1 MDYNLLFY
9 PRYGS
14 LMPTSSVGSSHN
26 DHSLTSSSSS
36 YSSDPSHQSYL
47 GERPLAEKILPPITI
62 ATQNCG
68 GIRGEYHKKHGPK
81 ISTIKA
87 LLQQKTDFL
96 ILTETRVDQS
106 AYKNVK
112 LKWGLK
118 ATQFSLHQTARAGVI
133 VYSREIHKIIPE
145 SIRTGTIAGH
155 MCLAVYE
162 ISGSRTIVGGIYGPS
177 DNNDRLGVSFLRE
190 LSETISEL
198 KIIYNTNHVLLA
210 GDFNAVWRQEDSNC
224 FHTRKPQT
232 SRSLLQL
239 MEDHSL
245 LDLAFQTDKSGH
257 TWYRN
262 GREYQSSRIDYIL
275 TSIPTTGLEMMNT
288 RVSNYLTTFDHTFLT
303 ATFGQKILKRTQG
316 MKDYILGCEEFIIES
331 LEEIKQCLNENCER
345 KPLEEDDFEEEENI
359 EEGRNR
365 RTIDEEFQLHDLH
378 NGRTSLHLFNGIVQQ
393 IHQLHNK
400 VAKKKAQKEGRML
413 QETSNKLFQLKHQL
427 KTART
432 EQQKQETAEEISN
445 RQRELSNILES
456 REHAS
461 HTRISNFYLLG
472 NGTMSPQTFYCIKE
486 KNINRDI
493 QKLVVEDREI
503 TEQDEI
509 VQVMQDWYEQ
519 TAMQE
524 TEQTIP
530 LSQFLAAHGIVL
542 PTLDAEQREEI
553 EEEFTIEEIQQAIQE
568 ATESSAPGPSGQT
581 INFFK
586 LLFLEIP
593 LLFTEALNQL
603 VFVPGLANGLEF
615 HWIKKRKVIYIP
627 KKSNP
632 LTPADYRPLS
642 MLEVL
647 YKIPSRILSKR
658 IVRVLPTI
666 IGSHQHGFMQ
676 KKGIQEPSILMTHLI
691 QDANIYQKPL
701 QLISFDIEK
710 AFDRVSHKVIIQAL
724 RQFGFPEMFVTA
736 IQDYVLTGTAYV
748 EVNGRAGMLITIKT
762 GSGQGDPPSSS
773 LFLVA
778 SEPINLAIIAI
789 SREISYQDRGGLRP
803 NSTLFADDNIN
814 PTSLPTAAALQP
826 ILDLYQ
832 EYKEVSGLNINTRK
846 STALCINTSEEVKEG
861 LREMGIQTPTT
872 IKHLG
877 LYLGETMESTVQ
889 ETMRQI
895 QPKTI
900 KRRILATTPPTD
912 LLHRA
917 RLINSAFI
925 PIYNHV
931 LMALPVTK
939 GHLDTLDKEV
949 RTFFWTRQKEGE
961 TLQKRRVVA
970 KNRIPADME
979 VGGLRVPLVQTIAQ
993 GFKLNLLQRIH
1004 KRTEKPEH
1012 FPPSM
1017 LPTVLQSLLQ
1027 QVGRPSLEEHIARLG
1042 PSQWIKTGR
1051 ILSMKNIMF
1060 SQAFEAGSQMLKLLE
1075 IDPESWHHSPIVGHS
1090 QESIFQITTPESW
1103 ELDRNNIIVIGQLL
1117 LENENGTITNQMNE
1131 EILDNININLRIK
1144 LRRLLRSILNQR
1156 LPIHDKRQM
1165 PVSSMMFLMNRETNM
1180 SVLYK
1185 KFTQDKLTK
1194 EIDTAPAYDTR
1205 LRDGV
1210 YVPDKRT
1217 FQDAFRV
1224 TTMAHLPCKT
1234 KETAFQILN
1243 RTVWTNNKA
1252 FKSGRRDDPNCDWCE
1267 ETETMEHLL
1276 YGCDNHTSLLWR
1288 EISTLMTRLITRLA
1302 GKQVARMDYTPK
1314 EIVYNVPHPS
1324 IQLHLQDGEIKKTLI
1339 LFIQEIKRD
1348 IMYRRMNIME
1358 GHRNRQMP
1366 LVRIQAHILSVVKK
1380 IISILNYQGTMKV
1393 KKSREMMEQMMELLE
1408 EMIA

>member
-1 MDYNLLFY
+1 MPNH
-9 PRYGS
+9 S
-14 LMPTSSVGSSHN
+14 LGSSQN
-26 DHSLTSSSSS
+26 DHLLTSSSSS
-36 YSSDPSHQSYL
+36 SSSSSDPSHHSNQ
-47 GERPLAEKILPPITI
+47 GERPIAEKLLPPITI

-87 LLQQKTDFL
+87 LLQQQKTDFL

-106 AYKNVK
+106 VYRNVK

-118 ATQFSLHQTARAGVI
+118 ATQCSLQQTARAGVI

-145 SIRTGTIAGH
+145 STRVGTIAGH

-162 ISGSRTIVGGIYGPS
+162 IAGSRTIVGGIYGPS
-177 DNNDRLGVSFLRE
+177 DNNDRQGVAFLRE
-190 LSETISEL
+190 LSEKISEL
-198 KIIYNTNHVLLA
+198 KTIYNTNHVLLA

-232 SRSLLQL
+232 SRSFAQL

-245 LDLAFQTDKSGH
+245 MDLAYQSDKSGH
-257 TWYRN
+257 TWFRN

-316 MKDYILGCEEFIIES
+316 MKDYILGCEEFIIDS
-331 LEEIKQCLNENCER
+331 MEEIKQFLNENCER
-345 KPLEEDDFEEEENI
+345 KPPEEDLEEDDNTEEE
-359 EEGRNR
+359 RQSK
-365 RTIDEEFQLHDLH
+365 TLDQEFQLH
-378 NGRTSLHLFNGIVQQ
+378 NRYTGYTALHLFNTIVQQ
-393 IHQLHNK
+393 LQQLHNR
-400 VAKKKAQKEGRML
+400 VAKKKAQKEGRVL
-413 QETSNKLFQLKHQL
+413 QEASNKLFQLKHQL

-432 EQQKQETAEEISN
+432 EHQKQEAAEEINN

-472 NGTMSPQTFYCIKE
+472 NGTMAPQTFYCIKE

-503 TEQDEI
+503 TNQEEI

-530 LSQFLAAHGIVL
+530 LSQFLATHGIVL
-542 PTLDAEQREEI
+542 PTLDEEQREEMG
-553 EEEFTIEEIQQAIQE
+553 EEFTTEEIKQALQE

-603 VFVPGLANGLEF
+603 VFVPGLASSPEF

-627 KKSNP
+627 KKSSP
-632 LTPADYRPLS
+632 QTPADYRPLS

-658 IVRVLPTI
+658 IVRTLPTI

-691 QDANIYQKPL
+691 QDANLYHKPL

-724 RQFGFPEMFVTA
+724 RQFGFPEIFVIA
-736 IQDYVLTGTAYV
+736 IQEYVLTGTAYV
-748 EVNGRAGMLITIKT
+748 EVNGRSGMLITIKT

-789 SREISYQDRGGLRP
+789 SRAISYQDRGGLRP

-861 LREMGIQTPTT
+861 LRGMGIQTPTT

-877 LYLGETMESTVQ
+877 LHLAETIEGTVQ
-889 ETMRQI
+889 ETIRQI

-917 RLINSAFI
+917 RLINSAFV

-939 GHLDTLDKEV
+939 EQLDNLDKEV

-993 GFKLNLLQRIH
+993 GFKLNLLQRIY

-1027 QVGRPSLEEHIARLG
+1027 QAGRPSLEEHIARLG
-1042 PSQWIKTGR
+1042 PSQWVKTGR
-1051 ILSMKNIMF
+1051 ALLMKNIMF
-1060 SQAFEAGSQMLKLLE
+1060 SQAFSAGSQMLKLLE
-1075 IDPESWHHSPIVGHS
+1075 MDPESWHHSPIVGHS

-1131 EILDNININLRIK
+1131 EILDNITINLRIK
-1144 LRRLLRSILNQR
+1144 LRRLLRAVLNQR
-1156 LPIHDKRQM
+1156 PPIQDKRQM

-1180 SVLYK
+1180 SVIYK
-1185 KFTQDKLTK
+1185 KFTQEKLTK

-1205 LRDGV
+1205 VRDGV
-1210 YVPDKRT
+1210 YVPDRRT

-1224 TTMAHLPCKT
+1224 TTMAILPCKT

-1243 RTVWTNNKA
+1243 RTIWTNNKA
-1252 FKSGRRDDPNCDWCE
+1252 FKSGRRDNPNCDWCE

-1302 GKQVARMDYTPK
+1302 GQQVARIDYTPK

-1366 LVRIQAHILSVVKK
+1366 LVRIQAHIMSVVKK

-1393 KKSREMMEQMMELLE
+1393 QKSREIMEQMLEILE
-1408 EMIA
+1408 EMIV